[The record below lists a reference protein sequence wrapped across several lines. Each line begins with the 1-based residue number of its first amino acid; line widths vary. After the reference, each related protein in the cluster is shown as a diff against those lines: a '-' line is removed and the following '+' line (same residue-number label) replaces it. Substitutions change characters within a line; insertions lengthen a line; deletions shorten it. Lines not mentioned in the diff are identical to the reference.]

1 VRYATNSRA
10 EANFGNCKLE
20 KNANFRR
27 NFSLTKIYKKEND
40 WTTKARK
47 NLGRKFRKLDQNS
60 GKLKVK
66 KYSVKMANFS
76 KFPEKFDKQNFEK
89 KDAFSGEKLRC

>member
-1 VRYATNSRA
+1 MQNISPQLNSR
-10 EANFGNCKLE
+10 NCKSE

-47 NLGRKFRKLDQNS
+47 KNQIE
-60 GKLKVK
+60 
-66 KYSVKMANFS
+66 NFAELEEIPGS
-76 KFPEKFDKQNFEK
+76 
-89 KDAFSGEKLRC
+89 LR